1 MSTILQPRTTH
12 HPDLG
17 QLILLEGIS
26 AEPLKSLLEGGALR
40 TILHDGHRYVVRAE
54 LDAYSP
60 TDIKDLIDLDAIVEI
75 NEASVSDRLHQAVQ
89 DQADTD
95 THLPPSHARLIQR
108 VHSALERG
116 PTANTIAATLEWPTI
131 WSDAAQIAVNMAG
144 DIEAARMA
152 QAYQNLATA
161 SETGDID
168 GDTFTAFHRTLLA
181 LAAPELDERF
191 PEIWQPGNGLL
202 AVPEDIA
209 SRTAVLAI
217 LRRFVALFSGY
228 RGNPEGSET
237 PSKIMGDYLTLV
249 QLRSQG

>member
-1 MSTILQPRTTH
+1 
-12 HPDLG
+12 
-17 QLILLEGIS
+17 
-26 AEPLKSLLEGGALR
+26 
-40 TILHDGHRYVVRAE
+40 LHNGHRYVVRTE
-54 LDAYSP
+54 LEAYSP
-60 TDIKDLIDLDAIVEI
+60 TDIEDLINLDAIVEI
-75 NEASVSDRLHQAVQ
+75 DADSTSDRLHEAVQ
-89 DQADTD
+89 YQNDTD
-95 THLPPSHARLIQR
+95 KHHASSRARFIQR
-108 VHSALERG
+108 VHDALEHG
-116 PTANTIAATLEWPTI
+116 PTANLFAAALVWPTI

-168 GDTFTAFHRTLLA
+168 GDAFTAFHRTLLA